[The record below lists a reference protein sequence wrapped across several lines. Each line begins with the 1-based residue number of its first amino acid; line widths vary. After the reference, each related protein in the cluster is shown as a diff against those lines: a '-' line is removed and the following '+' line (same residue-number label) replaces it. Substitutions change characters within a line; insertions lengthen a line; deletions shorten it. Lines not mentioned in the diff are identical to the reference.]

1 MMTLVSINY
10 DVWAEL
16 QKWPFADRLPRTG
29 EVVTP
34 DRVYE
39 GTLAGCVK
47 EFMAKPV
54 SQRPLYEVFTEPQP
68 AFKTAILS
76 AADLLDIVARE
87 DFPKD

>member
-1 MMTLVSINY
+1 MTMTVPIQY
-10 DVWAEL
+10 DVWAEH

-39 GTLAGCVK
+39 GTLVGCVK

-54 SQRPLYEVFTEPQP
+54 SQRPLYEVFTDPQP

-76 AADLLDIVARE
+76 ATELLDIAARE